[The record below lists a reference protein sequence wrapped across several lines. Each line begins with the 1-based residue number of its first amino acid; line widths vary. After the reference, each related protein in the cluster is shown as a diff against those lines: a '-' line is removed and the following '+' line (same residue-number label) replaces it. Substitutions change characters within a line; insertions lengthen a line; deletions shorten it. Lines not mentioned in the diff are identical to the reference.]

1 MNLVKVQKAV
11 SMTFKSGYVALAG
24 RPNVGKSTLL
34 NALLGQKLAA
44 VSRRPQT
51 TRQRVLGILTSDQ
64 HQVVLMD
71 TPGLLDPRYAMQ
83 DALLKIAVNSISQS
97 DVLAFLV
104 DSQKGWHDEDWNYL
118 QKYRRKNTIVV
129 LNKIDAVPKE
139 GVLELIAQ
147 VNQATGLD
155 RIYPI
160 SALKKFGLKELEAGL
175 IELLPEG
182 KPFYP
187 DEMVSD
193 QPEKFFVAEIIR
205 EKIFELCGAEVPYA
219 TAVIIDEFKEQEGRK
234 DVIKATIW
242 VEKQSQKPI
251 LIGQGGHK
259 VKAIGINS
267 RKEIEEF
274 LDRPVFLELFVKVK
288 EKWRNNESDI
298 RELGLS

>member
-1 MNLVKVQKAV
+1 
-11 SMTFKSGYVALAG
+11 MTFRSGYAALAG

-51 TRQRVLGILTSDQ
+51 TRARVLGILNNDRYQ
-64 HQVVLMD
+64 IVLLD

-83 DALLKIAVNSISQS
+83 NALLKIAANSISQS

-104 DSQKGWHDEDWNYL
+104 DSQKGWHDEDWKYL
-118 QKYRRKNTIVV
+118 QKYQRKNTIVV
-129 LNKIDAVPKE
+129 LNKIDAKPKSE
-139 GVLELIAQ
+139 VLELIAR

-155 RIYPI
+155 QIYPI
-160 SALKKFGLKELEAGL
+160 SALKKFGLKELE
-175 IELLPEG
+175 EG
-182 KPFYP
+182 MAASLSEGQPFYP
-187 DEMVSD
+187 TDMVTD

-219 TAVIIDEFKEQEGRK
+219 TAVVIDEFKEQEGRK

-242 VEKQSQKPI
+242 AEKKSQKPI

-259 VKAIGINS
+259 MKAIGINA

-288 EKWRNNESDI
+288 DKWRNNEADI